1 MRVLVTGAGGQLG
14 QAVQRAAPPG
24 VHLTAVAR
32 ADLDIADP
40 RSVEACFR
48 DALPDVVVNAAAF
61 TQVDAAES
69 DALAAERTNVDGV
82 RLLAEACRRRGA
94 RLIHVSTDYVFDGEQ
109 ESPYRPGDPP
119 HPLSVYGRTKWAGEQ
134 RAREILPAASIVVRT
149 SWLYSATGRNF
160 VTRMLELMN
169 RMPTLRV
176 VNDQFGVPTAV
187 ANLAR
192 VLWGFA
198 QSPTSGIYHWS
209 DAGRTTWH
217 QFAQAIAEDGLA
229 LGLLA
234 QAPQIVP
241 IESREYPTAARRPRN
256 SVLDVSATE
265 EFLGLRAIP
274 WREALQQTLQELA
287 GRKGGETP

>member
-1 MRVLVTGAGGQLG
+1 MRVLLTGAGGQLG

-48 DALPDVVVNAAAF
+48 DALPDIVVNAAAF

-69 DALAAERTNVDGV
+69 DARAAERTNVDGV
-82 RLLAEACRRRGA
+82 GLLAEACRRRGA

-119 HPLSVYGRTKWAGEQ
+119 RPLSVYGRTKWAGEQ

-192 VLWGFA
+192 VLWALA

-265 EFLGLRAIP
+265 EFLELRAIP